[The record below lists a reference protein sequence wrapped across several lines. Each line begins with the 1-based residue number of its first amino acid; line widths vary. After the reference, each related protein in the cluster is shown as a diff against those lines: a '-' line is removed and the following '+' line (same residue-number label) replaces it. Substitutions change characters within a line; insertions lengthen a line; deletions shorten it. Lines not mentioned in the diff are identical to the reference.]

1 MNNAAFSSINPIQ
14 DLESLFGRIRGICE
28 DQFLVIDHVFPVA
41 SCNSVRELLV
51 ERLFNDPAFGILCY
65 LDQFLTRPRRSAST
79 EVGSLTPA
87 TSENAEY
94 VQLLCTA
101 YERTCDL
108 ALNIEKLKSTATKS
122 SAVVPVAPS
131 AVASAVSNN
140 AEVDQDE
147 RMRADAQRMRTF
159 LNLQL
164 HSLFGSHQERY
175 FDTELELAQSRFRE
189 TFAAAKFPQPFTAKQ
204 QKAAASRGKGGTNVP
219 STSSSAATPNVP
231 SSSTSSSNFDKD
243 SISAD
248 MGLIFYETLL
258 STAESEAIP
267 ESYADTMQESIS
279 RCKTVLKD
287 SELCGELITKLFS
300 SFTSSFGDEY
310 LNVRTCLY
318 VLMLDMEVLT
328 L

>member
-1 MNNAAFSSINPIQ
+1 MTSAAFSSINPIQ

-28 DQFLVIDHVFPVA
+28 GQFLVIDHVFPVL

-79 EVGSLTPA
+79 ETGSLTSA
-87 TSENAEY
+87 ANENAEY

-108 ALNIEKLKSTATKS
+108 ALSIEKLKSSSTKMTAVVLIAP
-122 SAVVPVAPS
+122 SAVVPV
-131 AVASAVSNN
+131 VSNN
-140 AEVDQDE
+140 ADVDEDE

-175 FDTELELAQSRFRE
+175 FDTELELAQSRFRD
-189 TFAAAKFPQPFTAKQ
+189 TFAAVKFPQPFTAK
-204 QKAAASRGKGGTNVP
+204 QKAAASRGKGGTSTTNVP
-219 STSSSAATPNVP
+219 SNTSSATTPGVP
-231 SSSTSSSNFDKD
+231 SSTSSSNFDKD

-248 MGLIFYETLL
+248 MGIIFYDTLL
-258 STAESEAIP
+258 SAAESEAIL
-267 ESYADTMQESIS
+267 EAYAAAIQESIS
-279 RCKTVLKD
+279 RCKIVLKD

-300 SFTSSFGDEY
+300 SFVSSFGDES
-310 LNVRTCLY
+310 LSVSTC
-318 VLMLDMEVLT
+318 VFIV
-328 L
+328 